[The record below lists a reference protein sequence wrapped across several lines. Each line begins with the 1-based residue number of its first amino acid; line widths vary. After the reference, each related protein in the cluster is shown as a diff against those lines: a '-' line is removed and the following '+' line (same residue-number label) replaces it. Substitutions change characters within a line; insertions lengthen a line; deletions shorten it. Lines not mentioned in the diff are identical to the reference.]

1 MYKIVNNVYIYIY
14 MYIHLFS
21 TQCPLHMDDFYER
34 GATDS
39 VINQQGRHVV
49 HKKPSVR
56 KGSNDEMDEYI
67 MLIVQH
73 E

>member
-1 MYKIVNNVYIYIY
+1 MPI
-14 MYIHLFS
+14 
-21 TQCPLHMDDFYER
+21 
-34 GATDS
+34 DS

-56 KGSNDEMDEYI
+56 KESTDEMDEYI

>member
-1 MYKIVNNVYIYIY
+1 MYIYIY

-21 TQCPLHMDDFYER
+21 TQCPIHMDDFYER

-39 VINQQGRHVV
+39 VINHQGRHVV

-56 KGSNDEMDEYI
+56 KESTDETDEYI
-67 MLIVQH
+67 MPIVQH

>member
-1 MYKIVNNVYIYIY
+1 MRYLPTLPQINLSII
-14 MYIHLFS
+14 I
-21 TQCPLHMDDFYER
+21 
-34 GATDS
+34 DS

-56 KGSNDEMDEYI
+56 KESTDEMDEYI

>member
-1 MYKIVNNVYIYIY
+1 
-14 MYIHLFS
+14 
-21 TQCPLHMDDFYER
+21 MDDLYER

-56 KGSNDEMDEYI
+56 KESTDEMDEYI

>member
-1 MYKIVNNVYIYIY
+1 MYKIVNDVYTYMCISIYFPRSVPFTWTTS
-14 MYIHLFS
+14 MNEGQL
-21 TQCPLHMDDFYER
+21 
-34 GATDS
+34 S

-56 KGSNDEMDEYI
+56 KESTDEMDEYI